1 MDEIAFYN
9 HGLYSEAFLSFYTS
23 YLDTTDPDLFIYYT
37 LEEAYNTTESSSLPH
52 PNPHICPTLSSKT
65 ALVSSSC
72 PPTTPWG
79 SP

>member
-1 MDEIAFYN
+1 MDEMAFYN
-9 HGLYSEAFLSFYTS
+9 RGLYSEAFLSSYTS
-23 YLDTTDPDLFIYYT
+23 SLDNTDLDLFIYYT
-37 LEEAYNTTESSSLPH
+37 LEEAYNTIESSSLPH